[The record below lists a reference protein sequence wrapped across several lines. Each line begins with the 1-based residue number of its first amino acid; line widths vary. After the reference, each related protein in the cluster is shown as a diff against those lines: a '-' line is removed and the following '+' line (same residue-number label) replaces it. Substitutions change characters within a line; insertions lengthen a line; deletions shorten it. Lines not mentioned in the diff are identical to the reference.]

1 MIDFGSLFSPFIP
14 PGAPTSA
21 PASPGDGENPWQT
34 TDLVANTNPSTQRSF
49 PEDEASIGQVEAT
62 ATVSSSDSV
71 VGPFSS
77 NGASSSST
85 APSVPAPQHQH
96 QTKPQQQP
104 QPQQRH
110 RTINSMNLNPTTPAM
125 VVKPVDE
132 HRKLLKST
140 GPILN
145 YVFDSHPPYYK
156 SNYYNTR

>member
-1 MIDFGSLFSPFIP
+1 MSP
-14 PGAPTSA
+14 TLSD
-21 PASPGDGENPWQT
+21 SDNPLHT
-34 TDLVANTNPSTQRSF
+34 TDFDANTNPSTQRSLR
-49 PEDEASIGQVEAT
+49 PHGSTTVVPV
-62 ATVSSSDSV
+62 TVSTVPTSHTSSPAPQQPDLH
-71 VGPFSS
+71 
-77 NGASSSST
+77 
-85 APSVPAPQHQH
+85 PSVPAPLHQH
-96 QTKPQQQP
+96 QPAAATQSQSEKGPPPSSSAQ
-104 QPQQRH
+104 QQRH